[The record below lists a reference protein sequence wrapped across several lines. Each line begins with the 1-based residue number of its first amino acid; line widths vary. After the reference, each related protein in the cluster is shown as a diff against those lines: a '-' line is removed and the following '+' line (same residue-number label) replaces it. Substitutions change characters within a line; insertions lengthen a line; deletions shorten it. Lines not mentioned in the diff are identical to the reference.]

1 MENSRVASLEM
12 YLFTFDSQ
20 IDLKLETIRL
30 KPIYVC

>member
-1 MENSRVASLEM
+1 MENSRVAFLEM

-30 KPIYVC
+30 KQIYVC